1 MALYVGPRCR
11 LRHHGARTQSEQA
24 AFFHICNYVNVQPN
38 HHSKAV
44 QPTQPSGNCKL
55 LSSRPKARQ
64 YLTRLLGAGPAF
76 ERHLEDEL
84 NKLSSTHRRAA
95 GFARHFALALAL
107 ALASGTAILAVP
119 GFTGAAHAQKKD
131 KKKEE
136 PKAQYSKEFV
146 AAYQPLN
153 TALATEGTD
162 VNALRPQID
171 ALIPLAIAP
180 DEQLATGGLVY
191 NAGNKLSDRA
201 LQLRGMEMI
210 LGSGKLTP
218 ADSARY
224 NFVAYQLANALQ
236 QYPKSRGYLQ
246 KAIDAQFATE
256 TFTTADLEITMAE
269 SYFSTNEF
277 APGLDYLDKAIK
289 ARKAS
294 GQPVDAQW
302 YRRGITV
309 AYNNQIT
316 PQVYDFVVA
325 WLTDYPSNENWR
337 DAINLTRNLND
348 YEGPEILDLLRLSRK
363 AGVLTDKQ
371 DYLYYIEA
379 ADARRLPKEVKDVID
394 EAYAK
399 NAVSKDDIFVTDSL
413 AAANGR
419 IKSDQAELP
428 ALERDANAAA
438 AGVRTVFAAGDAFLS
453 YGQYGKAAG
462 FYEKSLGMA
471 GVDRNTALTRLGIAQ
486 VGVGDYAAAQVTFA
500 KVDGTR
506 APLARLWMAYAA
518 QTASGA
524 TTMAPAA
531 D

>member
-1 MALYVGPRCR
+1 L
-11 LRHHGARTQSEQA
+11 QN
-24 AFFHICNYVNVQPN
+24 AF
-38 HHSKAV
+38 
-44 QPTQPSGNCKL
+44 QPSKGWACF
-55 LSSRPKARQ
+55 
-64 YLTRLLGAGPAF
+64 TRLLGNGLAF
-76 ERHLEDEL
+76 ERPLEDDL
-84 NKLSSTHRRAA
+84 NKLSSTHRRTAS
-95 GFARHFALALAL
+95 FARHFALAL
-107 ALASGTAILAVP
+107 ALASGTAILTVP
-119 GFTGAAHAQKKD
+119 GFTDEAHAQKKD

-136 PKAQYSKEFV
+136 AKAQYSKEFV

-153 TALATEGTD
+153 TALAAEGSD

-171 ALIPLAIAP
+171 ALIPLAVAP
-180 DEQLATGGLVY
+180 DEQLATGGLLY

-201 LQLRGMEMI
+201 LQLKGMEMM

-218 ADSARY
+218 EDSARY

-246 KAIDAQFATE
+246 KAIDAGFATE

-269 SYFSTNEF
+269 SYFSANEF
-277 APGLDYLDKAIK
+277 GPGLDYLDRAIK
-289 ARKAS
+289 ARKAA
-294 GQPVDAQW
+294 GQPVDTQW

-309 AYNNQIT
+309 AYNNKVE

-325 WLTDYPSNENWR
+325 WLADYPTVENWR

-348 YEGPEILDLLRLSRK
+348 YEGPEALDLLRLSRK
-363 AGVLTDKQ
+363 AGVLADKQ
-371 DYLYYIEA
+371 DYLFYIEA

-413 AAANGR
+413 ATANGR
-419 IKSDQAELP
+419 IKADQAELP
-428 ALERDANAAA
+428 VLERDANAAGA
-438 AGVRTVFAAGDAFLS
+438 SFRTVFAAGDAFLS

-486 VGVGDYAAAQVTFA
+486 VGVGDYAAAQASFA
-500 KVDGTR
+500 KVDGAR
-506 APLARLWMAYAA
+506 APIAKLWNAYAVQQA
-518 QTASGA
+518 AGVTM
-524 TTMAPAA
+524 TTAA

>member
-1 MALYVGPRCR
+1 M
-11 LRHHGARTQSEQA
+11 
-24 AFFHICNYVNVQPN
+24 
-38 HHSKAV
+38 
-44 QPTQPSGNCKL
+44 
-55 LSSRPKARQ
+55 
-64 YLTRLLGAGPAF
+64 
-76 ERHLEDEL
+76 RHLEDEL
-84 NKLSSTHRRAA
+84 NKLSSTHRRTA
-95 GFARHFALALAL
+95 GFARHFALAL

-119 GFTGAAHAQKKD
+119 GFTDAAHAQKKD
-131 KKKEE
+131 KKKDKEE

-153 TALATEGTD
+153 TAISTEGTD

-171 ALIPLAIAP
+171 ALFPLAVAP
-180 DEQLATGGLVY
+180 DEQLAAGGLIY
-191 NAGNKLSDRA
+191 NAGNKLTDRA
-201 LQLRGMEMI
+201 LQLKGMELM

-224 NFVAYQLANALQ
+224 NFVAYQIANALQ

-246 KAIDAQFATE
+246 KAIDAGFATE
-256 TFTTADLEITMAE
+256 TFTTSDLEITMAE
-269 SYFSTNEF
+269 SYFSANEF

-289 ARKAS
+289 ARKAA

-316 PQVYDFVVA
+316 PQVYDFVIA
-325 WLTDYPSNENWR
+325 WLADYPSSENWR

-363 AGVLTDKQ
+363 AGVLSDKQ

-413 AAANGR
+413 ATANGR
-419 IKSDQAELP
+419 IKADQAELP

-486 VGVGDYAAAQVTFA
+486 VGVGDYAAAQATLA

-506 APLARLWMAYAA
+506 APLARLWMAYAM
-518 QTASGA
+518 QSASGT

>member
-1 MALYVGPRCR
+1 L
-11 LRHHGARTQSEQA
+11 QN
-24 AFFHICNYVNVQPN
+24 AF
-38 HHSKAV
+38 
-44 QPTQPSGNCKL
+44 QPSKGWACF
-55 LSSRPKARQ
+55 
-64 YLTRLLGAGPAF
+64 TRLLGNGPAF
-76 ERHLEDEL
+76 ERPLEDDL
-84 NKLSSTHRRAA
+84 NKLSSTHRRTA

-107 ALASGTAILAVP
+107 ASGTAILTVP
-119 GFTGAAHAQKKD
+119 GFTDEAHAQKKD

-136 PKAQYSKEFV
+136 AKAQYSKEFV

-153 TALATEGTD
+153 TALAAEGSD

-171 ALIPLAIAP
+171 ALIPLAVAP
-180 DEQLATGGLVY
+180 DEQLATGGLLY

-201 LQLRGMEMI
+201 LQLKGMEMM

-218 ADSARY
+218 EDSARY

-246 KAIDAQFATE
+246 KAIDAGFATE

-269 SYFSTNEF
+269 SYFSANEF
-277 APGLDYLDKAIK
+277 GPGLDYLDRAIK
-289 ARKAS
+289 ARKAA
-294 GQPVDAQW
+294 GQPVDTQW

-309 AYNNQIT
+309 AYNNKVE
-316 PQVYDFVVA
+316 PQVYDLVVA
-325 WLTDYPSNENWR
+325 WLADYPTVENWR

-348 YEGPEILDLLRLSRK
+348 YEGPEALDMLRLSRR
-363 AGVLTDKQ
+363 AGVLADKQ
-371 DYLYYIEA
+371 DYLFYIEA

-413 AAANGR
+413 ATANGR
-419 IKSDQAELP
+419 IKADQAELP
-428 ALERDANAAA
+428 VLERDANAAGA
-438 AGVRTVFAAGDAFLS
+438 SFRTVFAAGDAFLS

-486 VGVGDYAAAQVTFA
+486 VGVGDYAAAQASFA
-500 KVDGTR
+500 KVDGAR
-506 APLARLWMAYAA
+506 APIAKLWNAYAVQQA
-518 QTASGA
+518 AGVTM
-524 TTMAPAA
+524 TTAA

>member
-1 MALYVGPRCR
+1 
-11 LRHHGARTQSEQA
+11 
-24 AFFHICNYVNVQPN
+24 
-38 HHSKAV
+38 
-44 QPTQPSGNCKL
+44 
-55 LSSRPKARQ
+55 
-64 YLTRLLGAGPAF
+64 
-76 ERHLEDEL
+76 L
-84 NKLSSTHRRAA
+84 NKLSSTHRHTA

-107 ALASGTAILAVP
+107 ASGTAILTVP
-119 GFTGAAHAQKKD
+119 GFTDTAHAQKKD

-136 PKAQYSKEFV
+136 AKAQYSKEFV

-153 TALATEGTD
+153 TALAAEGSD
-162 VNALRPQID
+162 LNALRPQID
-171 ALIPLAIAP
+171 SLIPLAVAP
-180 DEQLATGGLVY
+180 DEQLAAGGLLY

-201 LQLRGMEMI
+201 LQLKGMEMM

-218 ADSARY
+218 EDSARY

-246 KAIDAQFATE
+246 KAIDAGFATE

-269 SYFSTNEF
+269 SYFSANEF
-277 APGLDYLDKAIK
+277 GPGLDYLDRAIK
-289 ARKAS
+289 ARKAA
-294 GQPVDAQW
+294 GQQVDTQW

-309 AYNNQIT
+309 AYNNKVE

-325 WLTDYPSNENWR
+325 WLADYPTVENWR

-348 YEGPEILDLLRLSRK
+348 YEGPEALDMLRLSRT
-363 AGVLTDKQ
+363 AGVLAEKQ
-371 DYLYYIEA
+371 DYLFYIEA

-413 AAANGR
+413 ATANGR
-419 IKSDQAELP
+419 IKADQAELP
-428 ALERDANAAA
+428 VLERDANT
-438 AGVRTVFAAGDAFLS
+438 AGASFRTVFAAGDAFLS

-486 VGVGDYAAAQVTFA
+486 VGVGDYAAAQASFA
-500 KVDGTR
+500 KVDGAR
-506 APLARLWMAYAA
+506 APIAKLWNAYAVQQA
-518 QTASGA
+518 AGVTMTA
-524 TTMAPAA
+524 AA
-531 D
+531 N

>member
-1 MALYVGPRCR
+1 
-11 LRHHGARTQSEQA
+11 
-24 AFFHICNYVNVQPN
+24 
-38 HHSKAV
+38 
-44 QPTQPSGNCKL
+44 L
-55 LSSRPKARQ
+55 LASRPKAGQ
-64 YLTRLLGAGPAF
+64 YLTRLRGVGRAI
-76 ERHLEDEL
+76 ERPLEDEL
-84 NKLSSTHRRAA
+84 NKLSSTHKRAA
-95 GFARHFALALAL
+95 NLSRNFALAL

-119 GFTGAAHAQKKD
+119 GFTGAAYAQKKD

-136 PKAQYSKEFV
+136 AKPAYSKEFV

-153 TALATEGTD
+153 TALAAPETD
-162 VNALRPQID
+162 VNALRPQVE
-171 ALIPLAIAP
+171 ALLTLAVAP
-180 DEQLATGGLVY
+180 DEQLAAGGLVY

-201 LQLRGMEMI
+201 LQLKGMETM

-224 NFVAYQLANALQ
+224 HFVAYQLANALQ
-236 QYPKSRGYLQ
+236 QYPKSRGFLQ
-246 KAIDAQFATE
+246 KAIDAGFSTE

-269 SYFSTNEF
+269 SYFSANEF
-277 APGLDYLDKAIK
+277 GPGLDYLDKAIK

-294 GQPVDAQW
+294 GQAVDAQW

-309 AYNNQIT
+309 AYNNQVV

-325 WLTDYPSNENWR
+325 WLTDYPSAENWR
-337 DAINLTRNLND
+337 DGINLTRNLND

-363 AGVLTDKQ
+363 AGVLSEKS

-413 AAANGR
+413 ATANGR
-419 IKSDQAELP
+419 IKTDQAELP
-428 ALERDANAAA
+428 ALEKDANAAA

-453 YGQYGKAAG
+453 YGQYAKAAG

-471 GVDRNTALTRLGIAQ
+471 GVDRNAALTRLGISQ
-486 VGVGDYAAAQVTFA
+486 VGVGDYAAAQATFA
-500 KVDGTR
+500 KIDGTR
-506 APLARLWMAYAA
+506 GPIARLWSAFAA
-518 QTASGA
+518 QQAGG
-524 TTMAPAA
+524 TTMAATGE
-531 D
+531 

>member
-1 MALYVGPRCR
+1 LQIALQPSKGWACFTR
-11 LRHHGARTQSEQA
+11 LR
-24 AFFHICNYVNVQPN
+24 
-38 HHSKAV
+38 
-44 QPTQPSGNCKL
+44 GN
-55 LSSRPKARQ
+55 
-64 YLTRLLGAGPAF
+64 GPAF
-76 ERHLEDEL
+76 ERPLEDDL
-84 NKLSSTHRRAA
+84 NKLSSTHRRTA

-107 ALASGTAILAVP
+107 ASGTAILTVP
-119 GFTGAAHAQKKD
+119 GFTDAAHAQKKD

-136 PKAQYSKEFV
+136 AKAQYSKEFV

-153 TALATEGTD
+153 TALAAEGSD

-171 ALIPLAIAP
+171 ALIPLAVAP
-180 DEQLATGGLVY
+180 DEQLATGGLLY

-201 LQLRGMEMI
+201 LQLKGMEMM

-218 ADSARY
+218 EDAARY

-246 KAIDAQFATE
+246 KAIDAGFATE

-269 SYFSTNEF
+269 SYFSANEF
-277 APGLDYLDKAIK
+277 GPGLDYLDRAIK
-289 ARKAS
+289 ARKAA
-294 GQPVDAQW
+294 GQPVDTQW

-309 AYNNQIT
+309 AYNNKVE
-316 PQVYDFVVA
+316 PQVYDLVVV
-325 WLTDYPSNENWR
+325 WLADYPTVENWR

-348 YEGPEILDLLRLSRK
+348 YEGPEALDILRLSRK
-363 AGVLTDKQ
+363 AGVLADKQ
-371 DYLYYIEA
+371 DYLFYIEA

-399 NAVSKDDIFVTDSL
+399 NAVSKNDIFVTDSL
-413 AAANGR
+413 ATANGR
-419 IKSDQAELP
+419 IKADQAELP
-428 ALERDANAAA
+428 VLERDANAAGA
-438 AGVRTVFAAGDAFLS
+438 SFRTVFAAGDAFLS

-486 VGVGDYAAAQVTFA
+486 VGVGDYAAAQVSFA
-500 KVDGTR
+500 KVDGAR
-506 APLARLWMAYAA
+506 APIAKLWNAYAVQQA
-518 QTASGA
+518 AGVTM
-524 TTMAPAA
+524 TTAA

>member
-1 MALYVGPRCR
+1 L
-11 LRHHGARTQSEQA
+11 QN
-24 AFFHICNYVNVQPN
+24 AF
-38 HHSKAV
+38 
-44 QPTQPSGNCKL
+44 QPSKGWACF
-55 LSSRPKARQ
+55 
-64 YLTRLLGAGPAF
+64 TRLLGNGPAF
-76 ERHLEDEL
+76 ERPLEDDL
-84 NKLSSTHRRAA
+84 NKLSSTHRRTA

-107 ALASGTAILAVP
+107 ASGTAILTVP
-119 GFTGAAHAQKKD
+119 GFTDEAHAQKKD

-136 PKAQYSKEFV
+136 AKAQYSKEFV

-153 TALATEGTD
+153 TALAAEGSD

-171 ALIPLAIAP
+171 ALIPLAVAP
-180 DEQLATGGLVY
+180 DEQLATGGLLY

-201 LQLRGMEMI
+201 LQLKGMEMM

-218 ADSARY
+218 EDSARY

-246 KAIDAQFATE
+246 KAIDAGFATE

-269 SYFSTNEF
+269 SYFSANEF
-277 APGLDYLDKAIK
+277 GPGLDYLDRAIK
-289 ARKAS
+289 ARKAA
-294 GQPVDAQW
+294 GQSVDTQW

-309 AYNNQIT
+309 AYNNKVE
-316 PQVYDFVVA
+316 PQVYDLVVA
-325 WLTDYPSNENWR
+325 WLADYPTVENWR

-348 YEGPEILDLLRLSRK
+348 YEGPEALDMLRLSRR
-363 AGVLTDKQ
+363 AGVLADKQ
-371 DYLYYIEA
+371 DYLFYIEA

-413 AAANGR
+413 ATANGR
-419 IKSDQAELP
+419 IKADQAELP
-428 ALERDANAAA
+428 VLERDANAAGA
-438 AGVRTVFAAGDAFLS
+438 SFRTVFAAGDAFLS

-486 VGVGDYAAAQVTFA
+486 VGVGDYAAAQASFA
-500 KVDGTR
+500 KVDGAR
-506 APLARLWMAYAA
+506 APIAKLWNAYAVQQA
-518 QTASGA
+518 AGVTM
-524 TTMAPAA
+524 TTAA